1 MSLQQQEWKWED
13 DTGSFHSFQDNI
25 SPELDK
31 LNIGECYTMHF
42 RNKQYEIKK
51 ISKTQCTQRNTETNY
66 ARNVMLKSSTSVI
79 KINKKNSNNN
89 NNHHWY
95 WEDDSGKLNP
105 YSDEVSIIIEQLNI
119 GDSHCEIL
127 SDVNIAYQIRK
138 TATDTAQQ
146 TNLQTDHTRKVVK
159 KSKQLINNNN
169 IQSSNS
175 DDIKQDFTSQNQGGN
190 DGIIWYWK
198 DDKNQ
203 FNAYDSVVSKRI
215 NNLAIN
221 DSMAHNTQYGKYE
234 LIKLSKNKGQ
244 QKNTKSNN
252 IREIRRMSVNQM
264 QSHNQNAGKYT
275 VQNDDVSEDEKQSVD
290 CVVINKWYFEDD
302 KGVFNPMDDWLSN
315 KIDNLAIGD
324 IINQKIKQS
333 TYQYKKTNLKKGTQR
348 NIETNKVRV
357 IKCAEYEWFFEDNDE
372 SLKPYDNDI
381 SKKLEATSIKTSFT
395 FKKNKHTYCVIK
407 LSKNHAKQ
415 QNISTKVERNV
426 VRKMTLNDNN
436 DVSDD
441 MNEDWLRK
449 RYNKALKSVTMDR
462 VHLICKRNL
471 HENWA
476 DNIFRT
482 CESQF
487 ARSCDKWGK
496 EANGLNKTI
505 NEVEFVINPKLIK
518 KFEAKKKQMMTKNVC
533 KESDLNVILAWH
545 GTNTG
550 NIENI
555 VKNNF
560 DLSKLGVNKKNKGYY
575 GAGIYFSEFARISNV
590 YGDGLLLCKVILG
603 KEYQMQFG
611 KPEIGR
617 TLEPGYDSHVAV
629 KPNSDYGREVCVFDV
644 DQILPCYIVKY

>member
-169 IQSSNS
+169 IQSSNG
-175 DDIKQDFTSQNQGGN
+175 DDIKQDFTSQNQGVN

-234 LIKLSKNKGQ
+234 LIKLSK
-244 QKNTKSNN
+244 
-252 IREIRRMSVNQM
+252 
-264 QSHNQNAGKYT
+264 
-275 VQNDDVSEDEKQSVD
+275 
-290 CVVINKWYFEDD
+290 
-302 KGVFNPMDDWLSN
+302 
-315 KIDNLAIGD
+315 
-324 IINQKIKQS
+324 
-333 TYQYKKTNLKKGTQR
+333 
-348 NIETNKVRV
+348 
-357 IKCAEYEWFFEDNDE
+357 
-372 SLKPYDNDI
+372 
-381 SKKLEATSIKTSFT
+381 
-395 FKKNKHTYCVIK
+395 
-407 LSKNHAKQ
+407 
-415 QNISTKVERNV
+415 
-426 VRKMTLNDNN
+426 
-436 DVSDD
+436 
-441 MNEDWLRK
+441 
-449 RYNKALKSVTMDR
+449 
-462 VHLICKRNL
+462 
-471 HENWA
+471 
-476 DNIFRT
+476 
-482 CESQF
+482 
-487 ARSCDKWGK
+487 
-496 EANGLNKTI
+496 
-505 NEVEFVINPKLIK
+505 
-518 KFEAKKKQMMTKNVC
+518 
-533 KESDLNVILAWH
+533 
-545 GTNTG
+545 
-550 NIENI
+550 
-555 VKNNF
+555 
-560 DLSKLGVNKKNKGYY
+560 
-575 GAGIYFSEFARISNV
+575 
-590 YGDGLLLCKVILG
+590 
-603 KEYQMQFG
+603 
-611 KPEIGR
+611 
-617 TLEPGYDSHVAV
+617 
-629 KPNSDYGREVCVFDV
+629 
-644 DQILPCYIVKY
+644 